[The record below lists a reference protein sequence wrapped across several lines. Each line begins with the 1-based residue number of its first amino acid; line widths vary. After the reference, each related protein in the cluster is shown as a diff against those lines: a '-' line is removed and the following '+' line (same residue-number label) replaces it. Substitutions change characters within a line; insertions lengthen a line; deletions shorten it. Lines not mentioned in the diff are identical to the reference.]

1 MNKTIR
7 PEHVMHYKTHA
18 NSFFEAL
25 PVGNGRLGGMVFG
38 HPQKDT
44 IILNDSTM
52 WSGSP
57 QDSDRPDAHRYLP
70 EIRRLLLEGR
80 NYEAQELF
88 SRHFTCQGD
97 GTMFANG
104 ANGAFGCY
112 QVLGSLRFFFFQAI
126 SFSHQSGDDIKDY
139 TRELNLEEARARVH
153 FRNYTGDYTREY
165 LCSCPDQVL
174 AAHFTAKKPGSI
186 HFALTLDR
194 EENFETSILPDMT
207 LQMTGQLH
215 DGKEGHGVKYACH
228 VRISAVGGKVFAN
241 SGRLC
246 VTGADEATVYVT
258 AATNMQG
265 FLGRNIRDEIA
276 ASLSEMEGAEKKGW
290 SAIERDHLQNFQN
303 LYKRNEIAFAKPF
316 DYTDMDLKQRVLG
329 YSPEKEDYG
338 LIELYYHYA
347 RYLLI
352 SSSREDG
359 LPCNLQ
365 GIWAQ
370 EIQTPWNG
378 DWHLNAQQELYW
390 LAETGNLSECHV
402 PYLKLTKELVEPGR
416 RTAKAYYNMRG
427 WLAHTCTN
435 PWGFTSPC
443 EDASWGSTTGS
454 AAWQCHHLWNHYL
467 YTCDKQYLEWAYP
480 IMKEAALFYLD
491 MLVEEPEHHYLVT
504 SPSSSPE
511 NWFYDEEG
519 RMTALCM
526 GPAYDTELV
535 KSLFEYCIQAGK
547 VLGQDKEFIT
557 LLRDKV
563 RQMAPIQI
571 TSDGRIMEW
580 LKEYREALVHHRHL
594 SHLWGLYPGFLISR
608 EQTPELA
615 QAAEKSLESRGITT
629 AGWANA
635 YRFAAWAKLRNPDK
649 AYEALTMAFRAATSQ
664 NLLNLAFHCDE
675 NAEEPELPD
684 IADNFYPF
692 QMDGNEGHSA
702 GIALMLADDQAE
714 LLEDG
719 SMRIAIYLKPAL
731 PKQLSEGYVKGLKLK
746 GGFELSYSWKKD
758 GTVEGTLKN
767 LCGNSAA
774 VFLGG
779 EVIAESSR
787 TGEVRITC
795 PVQPLDT
802 TGHNRDDK
810 I

>member
-1 MNKTIR
+1 MKQTIH
-7 PEHVMHYKTHA
+7 PEHIMHYTGHA
-18 NSFFEAL
+18 NNFFEAL
-25 PVGNGRLGGMVFG
+25 PIGNGRLGGMIFG
-38 HPQKDT
+38 HPCKDR
-44 IILNDSTM
+44 IILNESTM

-57 QDSDRPDAHRYLP
+57 QDSDRPDAHQYLP
-70 EIRRLLLEGR
+70 EIRRLLMEGR

-88 SRHFTCQGD
+88 SQHFTCQGE
-97 GTMFANG
+97 GTMFANA

-112 QVLGSLRFFFFQAI
+112 QVLGTLRFFFFQQI

-139 TRELNLEEARARVH
+139 ARDLELNNAKARVS
-153 FRNYTGDYTREY
+153 FRNYSGDFTREY
-165 LCSCPDQVL
+165 ICSYPDQVL

-186 HFALTLDR
+186 NFAVALDR
-194 EENFETSILPDMT
+194 EENFETCLLPDQT
-207 LQMTGQLH
+207 LQMTGELP
-215 DGKEGHGVKYACH
+215 DGKSGQGVRYACH
-228 VRISAVGGKVFAN
+228 VKISAVGGEVFTN

-246 VTGADEATVYVT
+246 VAGADEATVYVT
-258 AATNMQG
+258 AATNMKD
-265 FLGRNIRDEIA
+265 FLGRNLNDEIGASQAEVNA
-276 ASLSEMEGAEKKGW
+276 AWKKGW
-290 SAIERDHLQNFQN
+290 EAIYRNHLQDYQK
-303 LYKRNEIAFAKPF
+303 LYLRNEIAFAKPV
-316 DYTDMDLKQRVLG
+316 DYSRMDLKKRILE
-329 YSPEKEDYG
+329 YSPEREDYG

-402 PYLKLTKELVEPGR
+402 PYLRLTQALVEPGR
-416 RTAKAYYNMRG
+416 KTAKAYYKMRG

-454 AAWQCHHLWNHYL
+454 AAWQCHHLWDHFL
-467 YTCDKQYLEWAYP
+467 YTCDMEYLEWAYQ
-480 IMKEAALFYLD
+480 IMKEAALFYID
-491 MLVEEPEHHYLVT
+491 MLVEEPEKRYLVT

-519 RMTALCM
+519 RKTALCM

-535 KSLFEYCIQAGK
+535 RSLFEYCIQAEK
-547 VLGQDKEFIT
+547 VLGRDQEFGKLLQDKIS
-557 LLRDKV
+557 R
-563 RQMAPIQI
+563 MAPIQI

-580 LKEYREALVHHRHL
+580 LKEYKEALVHHRHL

-608 EQTPELA
+608 EKTPELA
-615 QAAEKSLESRGITT
+615 QAAARTLEVRGITT

-635 YRFAAWAKLRNPDK
+635 YRMVTWAKLRDPDK
-649 AYEALTMAFRAATSQ
+649 VFEAISMAFRASTSP

-675 NAEEPELPD
+675 NAKEPELPD
-684 IADNFYPF
+684 IANNFYPF

-702 GIALMLADDQAE
+702 GIALMLADDCAKV
-714 LLEDG
+714 LEDG
-719 SMRIAIYLKPAL
+719 SMDITVYLKPAL
-731 PKQLSEGYVKGLKLK
+731 PKQLQEGYVKGMKLR
-746 GGFELSYSWKKD
+746 GGFVLSYAWSKD
-758 GTVEGTLKN
+758 GTVEGSLYN
-767 LCGNSAA
+767 QYGNKAA
-774 VFLGG
+774 VLLQG
-779 EVIAESSR
+779 EVLAESR
-787 TGEVRITC
+787 TAGETV
-795 PVQPLDT
+795 DF
-802 TGHNRDDK
+802 ND
-810 I
+810 